1 MGCVKSAGRHRRR
14 RRRRRSGLPLKK
26 YLQKMQFKLGIGEV
40 KYLTKT
46 VYPEG
51 VFDTLLTYVPR
62 IKEFSFT
69 ALELEVIRNFC

>member
-1 MGCVKSAGRHRRR
+1 
-14 RRRRRSGLPLKK
+14 
-26 YLQKMQFKLGIGEV
+26 MQFKLGIGEV

-69 ALELEVIRNFC
+69 ALELQVIRNFC